1 MRPPPRPT
9 IALLAGLLAITTINA
24 CSSDTASTTASSTT
38 PATATPATTAP
49 ASTTTTTTTTYPATT
64 TATTTTTITE
74 PQALVYVFP
83 FTGRNVSYGTTHH
96 DYPAVDVFG
105 CGANVVAPTSGR
117 VLEISRDDRWDP
129 SIDDPATRGG
139 HFVSM
144 LGDDNVRYYFA
155 HLDSVAV
162 EAGDTVAPGT
172 QLGVMGQ
179 TGNARN
185 SACHTHV
192 GFSWNCDA
200 PEWQVRRGE
209 VWPQQ
214 YLDAWR
220 SETAVPQNAEGRS
233 PSTEVAAAEAAAPTA
248 CAEAIA
254 LVG

>member
-1 MRPPPRPT
+1 
-9 IALLAGLLAITTINA
+9 
-24 CSSDTASTTASSTT
+24 
-38 PATATPATTAP
+38 
-49 ASTTTTTTTTYPATT
+49 
-64 TATTTTTITE
+64 
-74 PQALVYVFP
+74 
-83 FTGRNVSYGTTHH
+83 
-96 DYPAVDVFG
+96 
-105 CGANVVAPTSGR
+105 
-117 VLEISRDDRWDP
+117 
-129 SIDDPATRGG
+129 
-139 HFVSM
+139 
-144 LGDDNVRYYFA
+144 
-155 HLDSVAV
+155 
-162 EAGDTVAPGT
+162 
-172 QLGVMGQ
+172 MGQ